1 MNATR
6 LHMPLCLL
14 VGLLFSAFIS
24 PCSAAEPG
32 RIVPAGAGIGHWE
45 TYDVTVG
52 LAGGKVSSIFQDR
65 DGALWFGT
73 LGGGVSKYDGHTWTT
88 FTTDDGLADNFVWSI
103 AQDWNGSL
111 WFGTDGGDI
120 SKYDGRTWT
129 TFTTENGLAHSGV
142 RAILQ
147 DRDGA
152 LWFGTGSVFLE
163 EGSGVSKYD
172 GHTWTT
178 FTTENGL
185 AHNCVRA
192 ILQDRAGNL
201 WFGTMGGVSQYDGHT
216 WTTFTTDDGL
226 VGNQVGSILQDR
238 DGALWFGASDRGVS
252 RYDGQSWTS
261 FTTKDGLADNRIR
274 AILQDRSGNLWFGTY
289 GSGISRYDGR
299 SFRTFTTVHGL
310 AHNWVTSV
318 FQDREG
324 HLWMGTDGGG
334 ASRYDRDVLTTFTEE
349 DGLADNVVLCIF
361 QDRDGVLWMGTDGG
375 GVSTYGRNGR
385 RTGERSA
392 EGTFTTF
399 TKNDGLAGNQVRSIL
414 QDREGQLWFAT
425 DGSGVSRYNR
435 DERRSGEP
443 SRGGTFTT
451 FTEKHGLA
459 SNHVSSVYQD
469 RDGAIWFGTGSFR
482 APGKGVS
489 KYDPSAGSG
498 QAAWTTYT
506 TAHGLPENTVST
518 VLQDRDGAIWFGTT
532 GGACRYDGARFEAFT
547 VKDGLADNRVR
558 AIYQDREGHLWFG
571 TEHGVG
577 RYDGK
582 TFASFTTRDG
592 LADNQVRSIFQD
604 REGHLW
610 FGTLGGGVNRYDK
623 QVFQK
628 MDHHDG
634 LGGNGIYAILQDQ
647 DGAFWFSTLGGGVT
661 RYRPPHPWPPPVYV
675 DAVTADRRYEGV
687 SELAI
692 PSSVGL
698 VAFEFHGIS
707 FKTRPEAMVYRY
719 RLKGYDADWRATRNR
734 RVEYQDLPENTYVF
748 EVQGVDRDLVYTD
761 NPAAVALTVHP
772 PYGTIAL
779 GLGLGLALVGV
790 AVATGIAVRRRR
802 ERDRAQQELIQTQAR
817 LMEEMEKE
825 LQTAHEMQMGLM
837 PAEQPRVSGFDIAG
851 RCRPASHV
859 GGDFFQYFPEPSG
872 RFAITL
878 ADVTG
883 HGMGAAIPAV
893 LFSGILGSQM
903 EIGGGVHEIF
913 ARLNR
918 SLHRTLESGTFVCVT
933 MGEIDLA
940 NRVLRLVNSACPYPY
955 HFRAETE
962 DVAEL
967 ELNAYPMGI
976 LENAEYQVMELPLR
990 PGDRVI
996 FCSDGIVE
1004 AENPN
1009 GDQFGF
1015 ECVGETLRQGC
1026 EDNLSADRLI
1036 DRLLETVDAFR
1047 AGADQIDDITCVVL
1061 RVE

>member
-1 MNATR
+1 MKASRIR
-6 LHMPLCLL
+6 LPFCLL
-14 VGLLFSAFIS
+14 VGLFLTAFIS
-24 PCSAAEPG
+24 PRSAAEPG
-32 RIVPAGAGIGHWE
+32 HTVPAGPGAGHWE

-88 FTTDDGLADNFVWSI
+88 FTANDGLADNFVWSI

-111 WFGTDGGDI
+111 WFGTDGGGV

-129 TFTTENGLAHSGV
+129 TFTTENGLADN
-142 RAILQ
+142 RILSIYQ

-152 LWFGTGSVFLE
+152 IWFGTGSVFLG
-163 EGSGVSKYD
+163 EGCGVSKYD

-185 AHNCVRA
+185 AHNCVRT

-201 WFGTMGGVSQYDGHT
+201 WFGTMGGATRYDGET
-216 WTTFTTDDGL
+216 WIAYTAQDGL
-226 VGNQVGSILQDR
+226 VDNHVWSILQDR
-238 DGALWFGASDRGVS
+238 DGALWFGTLDRGVS
-252 RYDGQSWTS
+252 RYDGQSWTT
-261 FTTKDGLADNRIR
+261 FTKKDGLADNRIR

-299 SFRTFTTVHGL
+299 SFRTFTTAHGL

-334 ASRYDRDVLTTFTEE
+334 VSRYDRK
-349 DGLADNVVLCIF
+349 
-361 QDRDGVLWMGTDGG
+361 
-375 GVSTYGRNGR
+375 
-385 RTGERSA
+385 
-392 EGTFTTF
+392 TFTTF
-399 TKNDGLAGNQVRSIL
+399 TKKHGLTGNQVRSIL
-414 QDREGQLWFAT
+414 QDREGHFWFGT
-425 DGSGVSRYNR
+425 DGGGVSRY
-435 DERRSGEP
+435 DGKS
-443 SRGGTFTT
+443 FTT
-451 FTEKHGLA
+451 FTKKYGLA

-482 APGKGVS
+482 ASGKGVS
-489 KYDPSAGSG
+489 KYDPAGSG

-506 TAHGLPENTVST
+506 TEHGLPANTVSA
-518 VLQDRDGAIWFGTT
+518 VFQDRDGAIWFGTT

-547 VKDGLADNRVR
+547 VKDGLVDNRVR

-571 TEHGVG
+571 TEHGIG

-610 FGTLGGGVNRYDK
+610 FGTLGGGVNRYNK

-628 MDHHDG
+628 MNHHDG
-634 LGGNGIYAILQDQ
+634 LGGNGIYAILQDRE
-647 DGAFWFSTLGGGVT
+647 GAFWFSTLGGGVT
-661 RYRPPHPWPPPVYV
+661 RYRPSHPWPPPIYV
-675 DAVTADRRYEGV
+675 DAVTADRRYEGI

-707 FKTRPEAMVYRY
+707 FKTRPDAMVYRY
-719 RLKGYDADWRATRNR
+719 RLKGYDADWRTTRNR
-734 RVEYQDLPENTYVF
+734 RVEYQDLPENAYVF
-748 EVQGVDRDLVYTD
+748 EVQGIGRDLVYTES
-761 NPAAVALTVHP
+761 PAAVALTVHP
-772 PYGTIAL
+772 PYGIMAL
-779 GLGLGLALVGV
+779 SLGLGLALVGA
-790 AVATGIAVRRRR
+790 AVATRVAVRRRR

-817 LMEEMEKE
+817 LMEEMERE

-837 PAEQPRVSGFDIAG
+837 PTEQPVVPGFDIAG
-851 RCRPASHV
+851 RCRPASQV
-859 GGDFFQYFPEPSG
+859 GGDFFQYFPDPSG

-893 LFSGILGSQM
+893 LFSGVLGSQM
-903 EIGGGVHEIF
+903 EIGGGVNEIF
-913 ARLNR
+913 ERLNR

-955 HFRAETE
+955 HYRAETG
-962 DVAEL
+962 DVVEL
-967 ELNAYPMGI
+967 ELNAYPMGVM
-976 LENAEYQVMELPLR
+976 ENTSYQVMEIPLH
-990 PGDRVI
+990 PGDRVV

-1004 AENPN
+1004 AENPD
-1009 GDQFGF
+1009 GDQLGF
-1015 ECVGETLRQGC
+1015 EIVGETLRQGC
-1026 EDNLSADRLI
+1026 KDGLSAERLI
-1036 DRLLETVDAFR
+1036 DHLLEAVDAFR